1 MSQNNQNIE
10 NVAQHQ
16 ENNDEIQEH
25 VFTYIAKLKLRKRP
39 SDVKPRI
46 SRVEFELFCLAVF
59 EDMKESFIKEAN
71 LELYEIDWDNDD
83 NDDSSSNSSES
94 SYDLDIEGFNQ
105 LDLNVQ
111 AENERNSRNV

>member
-1 MSQNNQNIE
+1 MSQVKENNE
-10 NVAQHQ
+10 NVIQQ
-16 ENNDEIQEH
+16 PEIENDEIQEH

-71 LELYEIDWDNDD
+71 LELYELDWDNEEDK
-83 NDDSSSNSSES
+83 SSSSDSDS

-111 AENERNSRNV
+111 AENERNNRNV